1 MRHSFI
7 PMGSIILIRVGTKV
21 FNNEDGQS
29 YIATVDYTIELS
41 YDSPET
47 DEYIFWMEKRCK
59 KVNVLVGVK
68 IH

>member
-21 FNNEDGQS
+21 FNEDGQF